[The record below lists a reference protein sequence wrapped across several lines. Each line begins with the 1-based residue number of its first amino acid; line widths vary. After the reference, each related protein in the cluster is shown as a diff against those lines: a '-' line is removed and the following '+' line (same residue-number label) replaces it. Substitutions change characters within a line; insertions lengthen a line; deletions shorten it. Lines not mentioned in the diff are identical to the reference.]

1 MTLALL
7 AGVSCT
13 LQNTTPTETP
23 ALSSA
28 DQPALLLGS
37 LLGDGLFGEGL
48 LEDGLRGDE
57 LLGGT
62 LTDLGRVLGSA
73 ELLNCTPQPYAS
85 TSKKIGPDGGV
96 IVVGTHRLVIPQ
108 GALRT
113 WFTIKAEQ
121 ITGSANSV
129 RFHPQ
134 GLRFDEPAKLTMS
147 YENCSQL
154 IPLPK
159 KIVYT
164 TEKLKLLEILLS
176 LDLFEQKSVTAP
188 IDHFSRYAIA
198 Y

>member
-1 MTLALL
+1 
-7 AGVSCT
+7 
-13 LQNTTPTETP
+13 
-23 ALSSA
+23 
-28 DQPALLLGS
+28 
-37 LLGDGLFGEGL
+37 
-48 LEDGLRGDE
+48 
-57 LLGGT
+57 
-62 LTDLGRVLGSA
+62 
-73 ELLNCTPQPYAS
+73 
-85 TSKKIGPDGGV
+85 
-96 IVVGTHRLVIPQ
+96 VGNHKLVIPQ

-121 ITGSANSV
+121 TTGSVNSV

-134 GLRFDEPAKLTMS
+134 GLHFDEPAKLTLS